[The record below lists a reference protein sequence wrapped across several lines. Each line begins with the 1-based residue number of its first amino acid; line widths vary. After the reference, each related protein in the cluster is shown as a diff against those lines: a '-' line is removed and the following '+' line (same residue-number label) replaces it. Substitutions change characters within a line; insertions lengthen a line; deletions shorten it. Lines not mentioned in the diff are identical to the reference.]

1 MTSVRVTKE
10 HLDVVLINLAFDV
23 ILGGIRGEFEQGKIK
38 ARGKRLQG
46 DGEEDGDGD
55 GDEGTQLH

>member
-10 HLDVVLINLAFDV
+10 HLDVVLINLALDV

-55 GDEGTQLH
+55 EGT